1 MITPVIS
8 VLSNLYSF
16 TCFNQVQP
24 LRVQQV
30 SKCTVGLFYTEF
42 DQFTSWFC
50 FKVILGDVT
59 VFADLEV
66 IAVMVMIVSGVH
78 GTLAFLLFYGVKEV
92 RPTLVT
98 EKYILVGK
106 VQI

>member
-1 MITPVIS
+1 M
-8 VLSNLYSF
+8 L
-16 TCFNQVQP
+16 
-24 LRVQQV
+24 
-30 SKCTVGLFYTEF
+30 
-42 DQFTSWFC
+42 
-50 FKVILGDVT
+50 
-59 VFADLEV
+59 FADLEV

-106 VQI
+106 VQILQYM